1 MPSVIRTTVCLATVP
16 EYPHEQRHKILA
28 MLTGAKIIHKETKL
42 KYAADERIDEFARLV
57 AAILR
62 RLDKEREAHRDI
74 QKSKQQEEGHNAANH

>member
-1 MPSVIRTTVCLATVP
+1 MSNVIKFWQCSQERKQNT
-16 EYPHEQRHKILA
+16 RRK
-28 MLTGAKIIHKETKL
+28 KL

>member
-1 MPSVIRTTVCLATVP
+1 
-16 EYPHEQRHKILA
+16 
-28 MLTGAKIIHKETKL
+28 L

-62 RLDKEREAHRDI
+62 RLDKEREPNRGT